1 MNLNELLNIFRTN
14 VKSIKMAGDDAARKV
29 LSDYFHKGG
38 DTCQTQKFFILL

>member
-29 LSDYFHKGG
+29 LSDCFHKG
-38 DTCQTQKFFILL
+38 DDICQRQKILILL